1 MHACVKTCCLGWLCV
16 VVCLSV
22 VVLNLA
28 ARWPVRTATL
38 CLVLGSHPAF
48 RSLEAPWLMG
58 SGPDP
63 DHPEQIMIG
72 IGLSLTSWKIRLLLA
87 SWQNFEHLVEI
98 P

>member
-1 MHACVKTCCLGWLCV
+1 
-16 VVCLSV
+16 
-22 VVLNLA
+22 
-28 ARWPVRTATL
+28 
-38 CLVLGSHPAF
+38 
-48 RSLEAPWLMG
+48 MG

-87 SWQNFEHLVEI
+87 SWQNFENLVEI